1 MPTIDRR
8 DLLRLVGGGGLLAV
22 LPAAA
27 GCDDDAPR
35 PAGDAAADASS
46 DAANDATSDATSDGG
61 GESPPPEGF
70 AHGVASGDPLPD
82 AVILWTRISP
92 RMPAPVT
99 VEVQWELS
107 TTRDFTAVARM
118 GSFSTGPERDYTVK
132 VDVTGLQPGMT
143 YFYRFRALG
152 FTSPVGRTKTA
163 AAGAVARAKF
173 AVVSCSNLAFG
184 YFHVYRNLATRDDLD
199 AVLHLGDYIYEY
211 GNNEYGS
218 LRANVPPRE
227 VFTLADYRAR
237 YAQYRREAELQAVH
251 AALNFHRVI
260 PLHRR
265 RACFRVD
272 GR

>member
-1 MPTIDRR
+1 
-8 DLLRLVGGGGLLAV
+8 
-22 LPAAA
+22 
-27 GCDDDAPR
+27 
-35 PAGDAAADASS
+35 
-46 DAANDATSDATSDGG
+46 
-61 GESPPPEGF
+61 
-70 AHGVASGDPLPD
+70 
-82 AVILWTRISP
+82 
-92 RMPAPVT
+92 MPAPVT

-107 TTRDFTAVARM
+107 TSREFATVTRM
-118 GSFSTGPERDYTVK
+118 GSISTGPDRDYTVK
-132 VDVTGLQPGMT
+132 VDVNGLQPGAT

-218 LRANVPPRE
+218 LRPNVPSRE

-237 YAQYRREAELQAVH
+237 YARYRREPELQAIH
-251 AALNFHRVI
+251 AAHPFIAVWDDHEFANDAWQNGAQNHM
-260 PLHRR
+260 PATEGDWAERR
-265 RACFRVD
+265 RAAAQI
-272 GR
+272 GRAHV